1 MDPSP
6 IKKKKVYL
14 EKRKSYL
21 VKNRISNYFLAQK
34 HIFFDMTDTY
44 SHDIASNKY

>member
-14 EKRKSYL
+14 EGKKSYFGQ
-21 VKNRISNYFLAQK
+21 KSNFKFIFLAQK
-34 HIFFDMTDTY
+34 HVFFDITDT
-44 SHDIASNKY
+44 